1 MGNNIYNYDLLLVIN
16 SEGVANEKN
25 YSDGDA
31 RRRYT
36 NLLQSNSHLSR
47 SLNTHQDYVT
57 TKKTGHNFIQHIL
70 FHHTLSIWAVT
81 STHQRLPDIKYILRQ
96 APHTGPLEKDYSSFS
111 VVFSVN
117 SGRISVIAARSP
129 ITTAVSPSSS
139 TVLPSGETTAS
150 PSRRIAIT
158 DTP

>member
-36 NLLQSNSHLSR
+36 NLLQSNSHLRITLPQKKPAIIS
-47 SLNTHQDYVT
+47 SSTYYSTTHSQY
-57 TKKTGHNFIQHIL
+57 GQSPP
-70 FHHTLSIWAVT
+70 HT
-81 STHQRLPDIKYILRQ
+81 QRLPDIKYILRQ

>member
-81 STHQRLPDIKYILRQ
+81 STHPKTARHKIYSPAGSPHRPAGKRLFL
-96 APHTGPLEKDYSSFS
+96 LFCC
-111 VVFSVN
+111 VFSKQRQDLSYCCPFSN
-117 SGRISVIAARSP
+117 HDCRISFLEHGIAVRGNNRIP
-129 ITTAVSPSSS
+129 VTTNCNN
-139 TVLPSGETTAS
+139 
-150 PSRRIAIT
+150 
-158 DTP
+158 